1 MNEAGRSDTVMGLHL
16 MENDTFKHWPTGLR
30 GSGCS
35 ISSNAVETAKLH
47 FRSLGISGTIKGG
60 RNISRLFRWV
70 SRANPFWRWG
80 PAFLDLD
87 CRVVSP

>member
-47 FRSLGISGTIKGG
+47 FRSPWYRRHNQRRQEHLASFPLGLSGKSVLEVG
-60 RNISRLFRWV
+60 V
-70 SRANPFWRWG
+70 
-80 PAFLDLD
+80 AFLDLD